1 MFVDSVEI
9 SLKSYSGD
17 RHFDTRSHTV
27 FDTFSRDFLEEKG
40 CGIS

>member
-1 MFVDSVEI
+1 MFIDSVEI

-17 RHFDTRSHTV
+17 RHSDTRSHIV
-27 FDTFSRDFLEEKG
+27 FDIFPEIFLEEKG